1 MSGSPIRAL
10 PSLHPPPTKETDPC
24 VSEHFVAADGGFAG
38 HLHTLTLDID
48 LVLVPADPS
57 DSENA
62 PDFRVIAG
70 EGDEAREVGAGW
82 KHVGEKAGDYV
93 SVQIDDPSFVQP
105 LRANLFKGDDNGH
118 VLVWSRPS
126 RREKAN

>member
-1 MSGSPIRAL
+1 MRIG
-10 PSLHPPPTKETDPC
+10 T
-24 VSEHFVAADGGFAG
+24 FVAADGGFGG

-70 EGDEAREVGAGW
+70 SNEEAREVGAGW
-82 KHVGEKAGDYV
+82 KQVGEKAGDYV
-93 SVQIDDPSFVQP
+93 SLQIDDPSFVQA
-105 LRANLFKGDDNGH
+105 LRANLFKDDGNAH
-118 VLVWSRPS
+118 VLVWSRPT
-126 RREKAN
+126 RRDRTD

>member
-1 MSGSPIRAL
+1 MRIGTFRAAGGGYNGQL
-10 PSLHPPPTKETDPC
+10 RTLSLSIEI
-24 VSEHFVAADGGFAG
+24 S
-38 HLHTLTLDID
+38 
-48 LVLVPADPS
+48 LVPADPS

-62 PDFRVIAG
+62 PDFRVVAG
-70 EGDEAREVGAGW
+70 DDEDAREIGAGW

-93 SVQIDDPSFVQP
+93 SLQIDDPSFLQP
-105 LRANLFKGDDNGH
+105 LRANLFKGDDDGH

>member
-1 MSGSPIRAL
+1 MRIGTFI
-10 PSLHPPPTKETDPC
+10 
-24 VSEHFVAADGGFAG
+24 AADGGFAG

-93 SVQIDDPSFVQP
+93 AIQIDDPMFTQP
-105 LRANLFKGDDNGH
+105 LRANLFHGENNGH
-118 VLVWSRPS
+118 VLVWSRAS
-126 RREKAN
+126 RREATS

>member
-1 MSGSPIRAL
+1 MRIGTFI
-10 PSLHPPPTKETDPC
+10 
-24 VSEHFVAADGGFAG
+24 AADGGFAG

-48 LVLVPADPS
+48 LALVPADPS
-57 DSENA
+57 DSENS

-126 RREKAN
+126 RREKAD

>member
-1 MSGSPIRAL
+1 MRIG
-10 PSLHPPPTKETDPC
+10 T
-24 VSEHFVAADGGFAG
+24 FVAADGGFAG

-48 LVLVPADPS
+48 LVLLPSEPS

-70 EGDEAREVGAGW
+70 SDDEAREVGAGW

-93 SVQIDDPSFVQP
+93 AIQIDDPMFTQP
-105 LRANLFKGDDNGH
+105 LRANLFQGENNGH
-118 VLVWSRPS
+118 VLVWSRAS
-126 RREKAN
+126 KREAKS

>member
-1 MSGSPIRAL
+1 MRIG
-10 PSLHPPPTKETDPC
+10 T
-24 VSEHFVAADGGFAG
+24 FVAAGDGFAG

-48 LVLVPADPS
+48 LTLVPADATS
-57 DSENA
+57 SENA

-70 EGDEAREVGAGW
+70 NGDAARELGAGW

-105 LRANLFKGDDNGH
+105 LRANLFKGDANSH

-126 RREKAN
+126 RREKGD

>member
-1 MSGSPIRAL
+1 MRIGTFRAAGGGYSGQLRTL
-10 PSLHPPPTKETDPC
+10 SLSIEL
-24 VSEHFVAADGGFAG
+24 S
-38 HLHTLTLDID
+38 
-48 LVLVPADPS
+48 LVPADPS

-62 PDFRVIAG
+62 PDFRVVAG
-70 EGDEAREVGAGW
+70 EDEGAREIGAGW

-93 SVQIDDPSFVQP
+93 SLQIEDPSFVQP

>member
-1 MSGSPIRAL
+1 MRIGTFRAVGGGYSGQLRTL
-10 PSLHPPPTKETDPC
+10 SLSIEL
-24 VSEHFVAADGGFAG
+24 S
-38 HLHTLTLDID
+38 
-48 LVLVPADPS
+48 LVPADPS

-62 PDFRVIAG
+62 PDFRVVAG
-70 EGDEAREVGAGW
+70 EDEDAREIGAGW

-93 SVQIDDPSFVQP
+93 SLQIDDPSFVQP